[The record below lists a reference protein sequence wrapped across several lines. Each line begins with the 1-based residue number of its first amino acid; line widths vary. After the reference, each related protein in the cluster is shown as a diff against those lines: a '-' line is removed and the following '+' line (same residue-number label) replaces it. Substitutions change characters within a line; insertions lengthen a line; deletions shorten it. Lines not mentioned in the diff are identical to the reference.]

1 MTNQEIMAIIGVT
14 TQISGDVAPSR
25 KEQRDSAK
33 TELEGSNPQNLEAL
47 YKALKSKGFG
57 VGFSQK
63 LYKSGDS
70 YVTNKGMMVHKF
82 LKGEEESMLIGI
94 LTEGAEYLPITA
106 KTPEEKEVFHA
117 TNGEDNFT
125 HAKIMFSYVQN
136 MAIRYKLASLELDSD
151 SKSKAKKDAYT
162 EARNKFYTALVS
174 LKDEMGIVTKCKA
187 SDAESISTFAAK
199 FTYKTAYITDGI
211 KYAPA
216 GLNTFANNVMKYLA
230 AESEGMETS
239 IEALARR
246 QARLSK

>member
-33 TELEGSNPQNLEAL
+33 TELEGFNPETLEAL
-47 YKALKSKGFG
+47 YNALKSKGFG

-63 LYKSGDS
+63 LYKRGSDF
-70 YVTNKGMMVHKF
+70 VT
-82 LKGEEESMLIGI
+82 
-94 LTEGAEYLPITA
+94 AA
-106 KTPEEKEVFHA
+106 A
-117 TNGEDNFT
+117 EDNFT